1 MGALPNELRGRPQL
15 PPHLRSMPGGTGG
28 RGKVQTAHR
37 VVSKKER
44 YLMRTG
50 TKNRAER
57 RIILLREQRKAP
69 EAVSTAAASAAPPAE
84 PTPPPPV
91 PAVSDKKGRL
101 AEAEARGLGGVD
113 EAQQLRRLARVQ
125 TKAEEARQQAA
136 ASTLT
141 PAAASLLAQLRSG
154 AAS

>member
-1 MGALPNELRGRPQL
+1 
-15 PPHLRSMPGGTGG
+15 
-28 RGKVQTAHR
+28 
-37 VVSKKER
+37 
-44 YLMRTG
+44 MRTG

-69 EAVSTAAASAAPPAE
+69 EGAATAASSAAPPPQPAE
-84 PTPPPPV
+84 PAPPPPV
-91 PAVSDKKGRL
+91 RSVSDKKGRL

>member
-1 MGALPNELRGRPQL
+1 
-15 PPHLRSMPGGTGG
+15 
-28 RGKVQTAHR
+28 
-37 VVSKKER
+37 
-44 YLMRTG
+44 MRTG